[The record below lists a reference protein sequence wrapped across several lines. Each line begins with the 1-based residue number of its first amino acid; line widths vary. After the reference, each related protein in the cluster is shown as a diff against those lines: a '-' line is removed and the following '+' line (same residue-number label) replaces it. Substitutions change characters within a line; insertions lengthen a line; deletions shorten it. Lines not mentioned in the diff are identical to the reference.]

1 MIYLLCLPTEIRDN
15 GLIRWNLWL
24 VNGDRR
30 VDRVNVYSGA
40 PSAQILNSGSSD
52 YPGSLRPIPPGKYHL
67 GQIEYNPQGWGA
79 GIGHYWIDLIPFPDT
94 QTYQRSGFGIHLD
107 ANYWTPNG
115 RGSAGCLVTPHQ
127 KDLDRIL
134 KWSGSQAR
142 PSFLEVRHTPDMVP
156 LTNRYPIDRVRRAW
170 LELISWCEGTS
181 GPDGY
186 RISFTAAKFDGFQDH
201 PRKVYCAGKHCSDA
215 AGKYQFLSTTWDE
228 CRKALKL
235 PDFSP
240 ESQDQ
245 AALYLIDRRGALE
258 NIDKLQVA
266 IALDKISWEWASLPN
281 SRGVGRYGQPIKSLN
296 EVNSKLREL
305 LKERF

>member
-1 MIYLLCLPTEIRDN
+1 MVHLLCLPTEIRDN

-52 YPGSLRPIPPGKYHL
+52 YPGSLRPIPPGKYRL
-67 GQIEYNPQGWGA
+67 GPIEYRAEGWGP
-79 GIGHYWIDLIPFPDT
+79 GIGQYWVDLLPIAGT
-94 QTYQRSGFGIHLD
+94 RTYGRSGFGLHLD
-107 ANYWTPNG
+107 SNYHTPNG
-115 RGSAGCLVTPHQ
+115 RGSAGCIVTPHQ
-127 KDLDRIL
+127 RDLDRIL
-134 KWSGSQAR
+134 GWLRSQAR
-142 PSFLEVRHTPDMVP
+142 PTYLEVHHTLDIGEVRSKY
-156 LTNRYPIDRVRRAW
+156 TVDRVRRAW

-186 RISFTAAKFDGFQDH
+186 RVCFTGVKFDGFQDH
-201 PRKVYCAGKHCSDA
+201 PRKVHCAGRLCSDA
-215 AGKYQFLSTTWDE
+215 AGKYQFLSSTWDE
-228 CRKALKL
+228 CRKALQL

-240 ESQDQ
+240 DNQDQ

-266 IALDKISWEWASLPN
+266 NALDKLSWEWASLPN
-281 SRGVGRYGQPIKSLN
+281 SRGIGRYGQPVKTLDQIN
-296 EVNSKLREL
+296 AKLSEL
-305 LKERF
+305 LKK